1 MDWKEA
7 AEETVEDIREDG
19 LRGAA
24 HDLNQEYGIDQA
36 EFGKIV
42 FITSLALFV
51 TSAPAAL
58 TLQDTYEDLSSAND
72 DLNQVQSII
81 TAEGFQQN
89 LEVMSSRVQGDLGN
103 AIDQVSTG
111 MERTNQSLE
120 KLESAESQL
129 EQRSETYKWMSLIS
143 IMGMVAGVV
152 TLYI

>member
-7 AEETVEDIREDG
+7 AEETVRDIKEDG

-36 EFGKIV
+36 EFAKIL
-42 FITSLALFV
+42 FITSLALLV

-58 TLQDTYEDLSSAND
+58 TLQETYENVESANN
-72 DLNQVQSII
+72 DLNQVQSVM
-81 TAEGFQQN
+81 TSEGFQQN
-89 LEVMSSRVQGDLGN
+89 LEVLNSRISGDL
-103 AIDQVSTG
+103 ASTLQQVSRNVDT
-111 MERTNQSLE
+111 TNKSLE
-120 KLESAESQL
+120 SLESTENKLEQQSN
-129 EQRSETYKWMSLIS
+129 TYKWLSLIS